1 MHVASIETVREA
13 AQRIAP
19 HVHRTP
25 VLRSARLD
33 EQFGLSLFFKCE
45 NQQKVGA
52 FKARG
57 ATNAVL
63 NLDEESARR
72 GVITH
77 SSGNHGAALAYA
89 ASRRGIP
96 CVVVMPDDA
105 PTIKRDAVAGYGA
118 EIVDCPRSER
128 EATCKAQM
136 EQRGMTLIHPYEHP
150 DVISGQGTVALE
162 LLDQAEDLDI
172 VVAPVGGGGL
182 LSGTAVTVSALRGET
197 TTLWGA
203 EPEAVDDA
211 HRSLESG
218 ELQPGVAQPQSWG
231 DGLLTGLGC
240 NPFTL
245 LKERG
250 VRVIT
255 VSEEAMLDAAWM
267 LISRLKTVVE
277 PSAGVSFAAAIKQ
290 REAWAGKR
298 VGVIL
303 SGGNTD
309 FRWLEEIG

>member
-1 MHVASIETVREA
+1 MTEEQ
-13 AQRIAP
+13 QRQPGQRGEPEQRQQPQIHPPAP
-19 HVHRTP
+19 GQGDTP
-25 VLRSARLD
+25 VH
-33 EQFGLSLFFKCE
+33 QG
-45 NQQKVGA
+45 VGPL
-52 FKARG
+52 G
-57 ATNAVL
+57 Q
-63 NLDEESARR
+63 E
-72 GVITH
+72 
-77 SSGNHGAALAYA
+77 
-89 ASRRGIP
+89 
-96 CVVVMPDDA
+96 
-105 PTIKRDAVAGYGA
+105 
-118 EIVDCPRSER
+118 
-128 EATCKAQM
+128 CKAC
-136 EQRGMTLIHPYEHP
+136 
-150 DVISGQGTVALE
+150 
-162 LLDQAEDLDI
+162 DQAEDLDI

-182 LSGTAVTVSALRGET
+182 LSGTAVTVSALRGEK

-203 EPEAVDDA
+203 EPKAVDDA
-211 HRSLESG
+211 YRSLESG